1 MRNSKGFTLIELLAV
16 IIILAIVALVTTPTI
31 TSTINNSRLEGA
43 KDKAWG
49 TIDGIKLAYAQITTN
64 TDTMDITVDLPAT
77 ITFGSVAEG
86 AKASGVITSVKSGKG
101 TSASTSTSTDGKTT
115 AYYAINHNFNVNGE
129 IPQSGSIQFTET
141 GKIIANQL
149 KYTGN
154 GEYYCSTA
162 NGGSVMICDAK
173 ADKVA
178 ASTVVKGST
187 IDTIQQE
194 TTE

>member
-1 MRNSKGFTLIELLAV
+1 
-16 IIILAIVALVTTPTI
+16 
-31 TSTINNSRLEGA
+31 
-43 KDKAWG
+43 
-49 TIDGIKLAYAQITTN
+49 
-64 TDTMDITVDLPAT
+64 MDITVDLPAT

-101 TSASTSTSTDGKTT
+101 TSASTSTDGKTT

>member
-64 TDTMDITVDLPAT
+64 TKTMNITVDLPAT
-77 ITFGSVAEG
+77 VTFGSVAEG
-86 AKASGVITSVKSGKG
+86 AKASGKITSVTSG
-101 TSASTSTSTDGKTT
+101 TVTSTDGTTT
-115 AYYAINHNFNVNGE
+115 AYYAINENFNVNGE
-129 IPQSGSIQFTET
+129 IPQSGSVQFKGN

-162 NGGSVMICDAK
+162 NNGSVMVCDANEDNVKPTTEKGK
-173 ADKVA
+173 ANN
-178 ASTVVKGST
+178 
-187 IDTIQQE
+187 IDTLD
-194 TTE
+194 TAKATN

>member
-64 TDTMDITVDLPAT
+64 TETMDITVDLPAT
-77 ITFGSVAEG
+77 VTFGSVAEG
-86 AKASGVITSVKSGKG
+86 AKASGVITSVKSGG
-101 TSASTSTSTDGKTT
+101 VTSTATDGKTT
-115 AYYAINHNFNVNGE
+115 AYFAINHNFNVNGE
-129 IPQSGSIQFTET
+129 IPQSGSIQFTGT

-162 NGGSVMICDAK
+162 NNGSVMICDAK

-178 ASTVVKGST
+178 TGTVKGST

-194 TTE
+194 ATE

>member
-49 TIDGIKLAYAQITTN
+49 TIDGVKLAYAQITTN

-77 ITFGSVAEG
+77 VTFGSVAEG
-86 AKASGVITSVKSGKG
+86 AKASGEITSVKSG
-101 TSASTSTSTDGKTT
+101 TVTSTATDGNDT
-115 AYYAINHNFNVNGE
+115 AYFAINHNFNVNGE
-129 IPQSGSIQFTET
+129 IPQSGSIQFTGT

-173 ADKVA
+173 AAKVA
-178 ASTVVKGST
+178 AGTVVKGST
-187 IDTIQQE
+187 IDTIPGA
-194 TTE
+194 TE